1 MDRSRRNGIAY
12 GIIVSWA
19 FFPIVCL
26 LIATVVS
33 AACGCPI
40 GANSPA
46 PCVVFGLDIVKTLY
60 TLRVMG
66 WLSIVTLPT
75 GAIAWLAYFAYCLIE
90 RSIVRNRRPPTS

>member
-1 MDRSRRNGIAY
+1 MGIGVLAR
-12 GIIVSWA
+12 G
-19 FFPIVCL
+19 
-26 LIATVVS
+26 
-33 AACGCPI
+33 
-40 GANSPA
+40 
-46 PCVVFGLDIVKTLY
+46 VVFLERSPERLARRYTPLWIGKTLY